1 MAQSSLLHAPVL
13 LATDARGV
21 ATITLNRPE
30 VGNAYNAEM
39 LDALIAGLT
48 SLAADLTVR
57 CLVIRGAGKHF
68 QTGADIRWLG
78 EVAHYPPA
86 ENYAASIATTRAM
99 QLLNEFPKPTIALVH
114 GACFGGGAGIVC
126 CVDVAFATP
135 DSQFGITE
143 VRVGVAPTPI
153 STHMVNAIGLR
164 HTRRYALTGERFGA
178 AEAERIGLIHEVVA
192 ESEIEAKLDAVL
204 DAIFLGSPA
213 AIAMTKRSFLGANT
227 LLLDERQISMLA
239 HEGWTQRQSPEG
251 HEGTTAFREKR
262 RPSWY
267 RPAHPLAHPNV

>member
-1 MAQSSLLHAPVL
+1 MTQSPVL

-21 ATITLNRPE
+21 TTVTLNRPE
-30 VGNAYNAEM
+30 VGNAYNAAM
-39 LDALIAGLT
+39 LEALIAGLT
-48 SLAADLTVR
+48 NLRTDPAVR

-68 QTGADIRWLG
+68 QAGADIRWLG

-114 GACFGGGAGIVC
+114 GACFGGGVGIVC
-126 CVDVAFATP
+126 CADVAFATP
-135 DSQFGITE
+135 DSLFGITE
-143 VRVGVAPTPI
+143 IRVGVAPTPI

-178 AEAERIGLIHEVVA
+178 REAERIGLIHEVVA
-192 ESEIEAKLDAVL
+192 EDEIETKLAAVL
-204 DAIFLGSPA
+204 DAIFQGSPT
-213 AIAMTKRSFLGANT
+213 AIAMTKSSFLGANN

-239 HEGWTQRQSPEG
+239 HEGWTQRHSPEG

-262 RPSWY
+262 TPSWY
-267 RPAHPLAHPNV
+267 KAAHPNV

>member
-1 MAQSSLLHAPVL
+1 MTQSPVL
-13 LATDARGV
+13 LSVDQRGV
-21 ATITLNRPE
+21 ATVTLNRPE
-30 VGNAYNAEM
+30 VGNAYNEAM
-39 LDALIAGLT
+39 LDGLISGLT
-48 SLAADLTVR
+48 TLAADPVVR

-68 QTGADIRWLG
+68 QAGADIRWLG

-86 ENYAASIATTRAM
+86 ENYAASVATTRAM

-114 GACFGGGAGIVC
+114 GACFGGGVGIVC

-143 VRVGVAPTPI
+143 IRVGVAPTPI

-178 AEAERIGLIHEVVA
+178 EEAARIGLVHEVVSA
-192 ESEIEAKLDAVL
+192 DSMETKLAAVV
-204 DAIFLGSPA
+204 DAIFLGSPTG
-213 AIAMTKRSFLGANT
+213 ISMTKSSFLGAND

-239 HEGWTQRQSPEG
+239 HEGWTQRASAEG
-251 HEGTTAFREKR
+251 LEGTTAFREKR
-262 RPSWY
+262 TPSWY
-267 RPAHPLAHPNV
+267 KPNHPNV